1 MNVVLYY
8 NIMLRAIW
16 QASCW
21 PKMGGGGEE
30 GDGLPLIIIIEGTYQ
45 KVYSLYRNSESP
57 MKSRIHSC
65 GYNAYSWRI
74 HAISQYRA
82 AISKVFIMANG
93 LDLILLVSFGNIKDK
108 FGPEISGFL
117 AIFECTKTEW
127 GQRTVWNF
135 NPTALLYHQHG
146 ESFCSFELSVST
158 GCDLTVILTVH
169 LYILWT
175 CMLN

>member
-1 MNVVLYY
+1 MQYTNPLVLQCLLQLTSFSHECGTLLQYHAVC
-8 NIMLRAIW
+8 NITSQLLA
-16 QASCW
+16 
-21 PKMGGGGEE
+21 KNGGEGGGRR
-30 GDGLPLIIIIEGTYQ
+30 DGLPLIIIIEGTYQ

-117 AIFECTKTEW
+117 AIFECTKAE
-127 GQRTVWNF
+127 
-135 NPTALLYHQHG
+135 
-146 ESFCSFELSVST
+146 
-158 GCDLTVILTVH
+158 
-169 LYILWT
+169 
-175 CMLN
+175 